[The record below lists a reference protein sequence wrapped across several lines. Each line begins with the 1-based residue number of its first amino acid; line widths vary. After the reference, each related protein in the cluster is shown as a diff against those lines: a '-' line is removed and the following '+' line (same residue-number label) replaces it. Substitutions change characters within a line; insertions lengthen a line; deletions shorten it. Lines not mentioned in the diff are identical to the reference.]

1 MNAVTG
7 KKQRAQRG
15 RRLQLGEEQRT
26 GPWPMATPS
35 STTTIVRMT
44 EPLSLLPLRLT
55 YKAKE
60 IPHPPHRVTL
70 SSGEKEKARGAC
82 SSLCSTPCY
91 CHPVAF
97 KPNSYQ
103 PISRN
108 GRLAISFVGG
118 GGLVLFSKLSFLLI
132 LRPFLSS
139 GGGGYKSH
147 SLLFRIWP
155 CLSAFDSLTSRARVV
170 PYCPTCGPHSAKV
183 GPRLTFLI
191 SLTWTRNQS

>member
-60 IPHPPHRVTL
+60 GGIELQWVHHRAVQDPWE
-70 SSGEKEKARGAC
+70 GERQE
-82 SSLCSTPCY
+82 
-91 CHPVAF
+91 
-97 KPNSYQ
+97 
-103 PISRN
+103 
-108 GRLAISFVGG
+108 
-118 GGLVLFSKLSFLLI
+118 LL
-132 LRPFLSS
+132 R
-139 GGGGYKSH
+139 
-147 SLLFRIWP
+147 
-155 CLSAFDSLTSRARVV
+155 
-170 PYCPTCGPHSAKV
+170 
-183 GPRLTFLI
+183 
-191 SLTWTRNQS
+191 